1 LGGFLED
8 QQTPGLLTEVV
19 RLEFSEDAM
28 EKYGKIAVG
37 LLLIAV
43 ATVTVRAEE
52 LRDIFQRVNPAVVV
66 IKTKAKDVAPGR
78 PGQLVTIGGLGSGV
92 LISDRGEILT
102 AAHVIQ
108 TADEIEVE
116 FLSGETIPARVV
128 GSDTTADVAL
138 IELEKMPKGVTP
150 VKIGNSDDA
159 FVGDE
164 VFVVGAPYGID
175 HTLTVG
181 HISGRRQPANVLK
194 GLAPV
199 EFFQTDAA
207 VNQGNSGGPMFNQD
221 GEVIAIVSYIISQ
234 SGGFEG
240 IGFAGTSNMAKRLL
254 LDSAAFWSG
263 IDSFLLTEEMAGIFN
278 VGQWGGI
285 LVQKVAKNSPAAR
298 LGLKGGS
305 VPFKIEDFTLVV
317 GGDIIVEAM
326 GTRLDSPENLV
337 KIRQQLNELSPA
349 QLLKVKVLRGGKE
362 IELSA
367 SWAQ

>member
-1 LGGFLED
+1 MRSF
-8 QQTPGLLTEVV
+8 P
-19 RLEFSEDAM
+19 RI
-28 EKYGKIAVG
+28 IAAIGV
-37 LLLIAV
+37 LLLGA
-43 ATVTVRAEE
+43 ASLQASE
-52 LRDIFQRVNPAVVV
+52 LREVFQQVNGAVVV
-66 IKTKAKDVAPGR
+66 IKTKGKDLAPGK

-92 LISDRGEILT
+92 LISDRGQILT

-108 TADEIEVE
+108 TADEIDVE
-116 FLSGETIPARVV
+116 FLNGETIAARVV

-138 IELEKMPKGVTP
+138 IELEKMPEGIAP
-150 VKIGNSDDA
+150 VKMGDSDA
-159 FVGDE
+159 VFVGDP

-181 HISGRRQPANVLK
+181 HVSGRRQPEMVLK

-207 VNQGNSGGPMFNQD
+207 VNQGNSGGPMFNMN
-221 GEVIAIVSYIISQ
+221 GEVIGIVSHIISQ

-240 IGFAGTSNMAKRLL
+240 IGFAGTSNMARRLL
-254 LDSAAFWSG
+254 LDSSAFWSG
-263 IDSFLLTEEMAGIFN
+263 MDAFLLTEELAGIFN
-278 VGQWGGI
+278 VGQWGGV
-285 LVQKVAKNSPAAR
+285 LVQKVAVNSPAAR

-305 VPFKIEDFTLVV
+305 IPFQVEDFTLVV
-317 GGDIIVEAM
+317 GGDIIVEAL
-326 GTRLDSPENLV
+326 GTRLDSPENLI

-367 SWAQ
+367 SWAP